1 MPKQNL
7 FIIALI
13 LLFFKVNAQTKI
25 LTIDEVN
32 DIVLTKSNKV
42 KMINNDFTK
51 SNIESSFYR
60 ISLLP
65 NIISTLSFPY
75 QRSISEV
82 IQSDGSQR
90 FIERNYINSNLN
102 LSISQVLPF
111 TGGSISLSSSLN
123 NARDFNNNTSIF
135 SSNWANISY
144 QQTINGFNSYK
155 WNKKLN
161 TLKIKK
167 DSLNYL
173 REKIKLKYDVS
184 KMYLNTQLL
193 ELKSELI
200 KRNIEKTNAILFELE
215 EKFKFGRT
223 IKIEVEQTK
232 ILLEQLN
239 RQFEINEL
247 NYKLGKQSLKNMMG
261 EVENTNFSLMPIIQ
275 DDFMLEREVL
285 IEIIKK
291 NDFNLEKEIKLLEV
305 DSNIEKVKKE
315 GAISMNFQIGMGLNS
330 SANNFTNLYD
340 TPSQSQ
346 FVTVGSKIPILDW
359 GKSNKKYS
367 LAKLEKENLYLSLND
382 EEIKINEQVDE
393 IINYKLMLVS
403 QKKSLE
409 EQLYL
414 TKNVVEMFDELLK
427 LGRKTITEYKTQ
439 LTEAFN
445 ITIEYQK
452 TVNDLYLLKLKINE
466 FNLIF

>member
-1 MPKQNL
+1 MPKMNL
-7 FIIALI
+7 FIIVLV
-13 LLFFKVNAQTKI
+13 LLFFRVNAQTKT

-32 DIVLTKSNKV
+32 EIVLNKSNKV
-42 KMINNDFTK
+42 KIINNEYLK

-65 NIISTLSFPY
+65 NVISSLSFPY

-123 NARDFNNNTSIF
+123 NARDFNNKTSSF

-144 QQTINGFNSYK
+144 QQTINGFNSFK

-161 TLKIKK
+161 TLNIKK
-167 DSLNYL
+167 DSINYL

-184 KMYLNTQLL
+184 KTYLGTQLL

-200 KRNIEKTNAILFELE
+200 KKNIEKTQTILFELE
-215 EKFKFGRT
+215 EKLKFGRT

-239 RQFEINEL
+239 RQLEINEL
-247 NYKLGKQSLKNMMG
+247 NYKLGMQSLINMMG
-261 EVENTNFSLMPIIQ
+261 EEKKASFILLPIIQ
-275 DDFMLEREVL
+275 DDFILERENL
-285 IEIIKK
+285 IESIKK
-291 NDFNLEKEIKLLEV
+291 NNFNLEKEIKFLEV
-305 DSNIEKVKKE
+305 DSNLDKVKKE
-315 GAISMNFQIGMGLNS
+315 GAISLNFQIGMGLNS

-346 FVTVGSKIPILDW
+346 FITIGSKIPILDW
-359 GKSNKKYS
+359 GKSKKKYS
-367 LAKLEKENLYLSLND
+367 LAKLDKENLKLSMME
-382 EEIKINEQVDE
+382 EEIKIYEQVDE
-393 IINYKLMLVS
+393 IINYKNTLIA

-409 EQLYL
+409 EQKKLM
-414 TKNVVEMFDELLK
+414 KNVIDMFEVLLK

-439 LTEAFN
+439 LTELYN
-445 ITIEYQK
+445 ITIEHQK
-452 TVNDLYLLKLKINE
+452 IVNDLYLLKLKINE